1 MREESPNGGE
11 ERRLASGERMAVAH
25 LSIGENAAERGQLRP
40 LSTFIA
46 GVERERG
53 GRPRSRT
60 SVRRHRRLA
69 CPAAPWRIGFPFPG
83 SLTSGS
89 LSTFEPVVQV
99 GKVFRPHC
107 SWPDLLTIAFP
118 FSHTKTNLEIIKIA
132 LLLLQNLL
140 NISI

>member
-11 ERRLASGERMAVAH
+11 ERRLASGEGMVVAH
-25 LSIGENAAERGQLRP
+25 LGIGENAAERGKLRP

-46 GVERERG
+46 GGERGG

-60 SVRRHRRLA
+60 SARRHRRLA
-69 CPAAPWRIGFPFPG
+69 CPAAPWRVGFPFPG
-83 SLTSGS
+83 SLMSGS
-89 LSTFEPVVQV
+89 QSNFEPVVQV

-107 SWPDLLTIAFP
+107 SWPNLLTIAFP
-118 FSHTKTNLEIIKIA
+118 FSHTKTNLEIIKTA
-132 LLLLQNLL
+132 LLLLQNLP